1 MGKREQSARPK
12 GRGISWR
19 YAALAAGIAV
29 LAAAV
34 VLLVTQRSSAGKLAG
49 TWIYNSSV
57 SYTFDGEAAGAM
69 YDRGQA
75 YEFAYKA
82 RGDKLTLTFAD
93 QMLETAHYQ
102 FAVNGSVLT
111 LTGGEGTAGGVY
123 QLVFLS
129 EDEA

>member
-1 MGKREQSARPK
+1 MTG
-12 GRGISWR
+12 
-19 YAALAAGIAV
+19 
-29 LAAAV
+29 
-34 VLLVTQRSSAGKLAG
+34 
-49 TWIYNSSV
+49 
-57 SYTFDGEAAGAM
+57 
-69 YDRGQA
+69 DRHMNLHIT
-75 YEFAYKA
+75 

-123 QLVFLS
+123 QLVFLP